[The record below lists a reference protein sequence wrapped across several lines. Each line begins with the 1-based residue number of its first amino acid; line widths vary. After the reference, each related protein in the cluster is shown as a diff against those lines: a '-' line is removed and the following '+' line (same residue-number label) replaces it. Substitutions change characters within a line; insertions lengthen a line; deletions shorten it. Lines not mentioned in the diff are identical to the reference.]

1 MTAKHQPMIRLLT
14 TADTAMY
21 RDIRL
26 EGLKLHPEAFSS
38 TFERESEKP
47 LPWFEDRIIQGN
59 IFGVF
64 AEGELVGVAG
74 CRPQDGPKVNHKATL
89 WGMYVR
95 PAARN
100 CGLGRRLVEAVVDH
114 AATRVE
120 QLQLSVVSA
129 NEAAFSLY
137 RKMGFSEYGREMKA
151 LKQDGRYYDE
161 ILMVR
166 FLGAGACQNR
176 M

>member
-1 MTAKHQPMIRLLT
+1 MIRLLT
-14 TADTAMY
+14 TADAARY
-21 RDIRL
+21 REIRL

-38 TFERESEKP
+38 TLDREGEQP
-47 LPWFEDRIIQGN
+47 LSWFEDRITQGN
-59 IFGVF
+59 VFGAFV
-64 AEGELVGVAG
+64 GDELVGVAG
-74 CRPQDGPKVNHKATL
+74 CWLQQGPKVNHKAAL

-100 CGLGRRLVEAVVDH
+100 AGLGRRLVEAVVNH
-114 AATRVE
+114 ASSRVE

-129 NEAAFSLY
+129 NEAAFGLY
-137 RKMGFSEYGREMKA
+137 RSMGFSEFGREMKA
-151 LKQDGRYYDE
+151 LKHNGQYFDE

-166 FLGAGACQNR
+166 FLDAGAPQNR